1 MAKEIKFRIRLS
13 VDGKEQL
20 VTATTSSRDLQKNLD
35 AARSSA
41 IRFRDAMLT
50 MNQMGQAF
58 QGLISGLS
66 QVNSALSSY
75 TQAYA
80 TQEQNEQRLATVMRE
95 RMNATA
101 ADVEQM
107 KALAAAQQQ
116 LGIIGD
122 EVQLAGMQQLAT
134 FIHQK
139 DTLAQ
144 LVPAMNNLIAQQ
156 KGYNATAGDAQ
167 TIGNLLG
174 KAMQGQATALRRV
187 GISFDETQEK
197 VLKFGTES
205 ERASMLAEI
214 ITQNVGNMN
223 AELRQTTSGQM
234 KALSNTMGDLSEK
247 VGAVMMPF
255 QGIMQQVTQLGFLF
269 LSLGQIVSTARGVM
283 IALGAAIKSTGIA
296 SLFFSKQAYI
306 QTAATLM
313 LNGASKATALSLAA
327 LKVALRGLLIAS
339 GIGAVIAGLTIV
351 VEKLMNASDKA
362 DDSLDDMA
370 NSANEV
376 SQAYTQAKSSIDLN
390 IAKLKD
396 LINQKQQG
404 KNVTKQEK
412 EMLSQLN
419 NTYGETMGYFAS
431 VEAWYKALTANSEV
445 YCEQMV
451 IEAQTRRLANQIAEK
466 REKQRSITRND
477 DGSRKRYG
485 TKRDTQL
492 VATGQVDAG
501 DGKVLPTYETKEIVG
516 TSPIEKAQKAY
527 DELGKSIAADE
538 KQLDALVKK
547 GAQLKMPVT
556 GASTAPAPAGSGSK
570 VKTQKTDTKRTA
582 EEAKWQEGSLADLE
596 NKLSE
601 QQDKLKNQNLN
612 LEEQVEIYG
621 EIIQL
626 NKQINTL
633 KEQQAKAD
641 IEARGRMLAKDSGLA
656 DIASGL
662 TDGSKLSVGIELK
675 PQIDTKALEES
686 MERLKNAT
694 QDGLAKIPT
703 IAGLTTDNFKT
714 AANALGEFGGAM
726 QEMGRLVKDEGLQV
740 AGIVA
745 EAIAN
750 IALGYARATAEAASL
765 TPFGWIAFAAAGL
778 GQMLAMIS
786 AIHSATGYATGGIVG
801 GTSYNGDKLF
811 ARLNSGEMVLNKTQ
825 QAKLWNMINNG
836 TAIGAVR
843 PATAGVAGVAGMAG
857 GNVRF
862 ELEGRKL
869 VGVLSNETRI
879 GSRSGRRTNIKL

>member
-269 LSLGQIVSTARGVM
+269 LSLGQIVSTTRGVM

-351 VEKLMNASDKA
+351 VEKLMNASDKTS
-362 DDSLDDMA
+362 DSLGDMA
-370 NSANEV
+370 DSAQEMNDAYR
-376 SQAYTQAKSSIDLN
+376 QAQSSIELN

-396 LINQKQQG
+396 LIQQKEAG
-404 KNVTKQEK
+404 KDVSKQEK

-419 NTYGETMGYFAS
+419 NTYGETMGYFS
-431 VEAWYKALTANSEV
+431 NVSDWYKALTANSKA
-445 YCEQMV
+445 YCEQIV
-451 IEAQTRRLANQIAEK
+451 DEARTRELANKIAETSAQRDQIFFSYPDPSTAGRAVAGLDAQISSMKKEMEMIVSRMSK
-466 REKQRSITRND
+466 RVMPVR
-477 DGSRKRYG
+477 GS
-485 TKRDTQL
+485 
-492 VATGQVDAG
+492 ATP
-501 DGKVLPTYETKEIVG
+501 PT
-516 TSPIEKAQKAY
+516 TSSTSRASRTGRTNATTTAADQIKYQK
-527 DELGKSIAADE
+527 GSIAE
-538 KQLDALVKK
+538 LN
-547 GAQLKMPVT
+547 
-556 GASTAPAPAGSGSK
+556 
-570 VKTQKTDTKRTA
+570 A
-582 EEAKWQEGSLADLE
+582 EL
-596 NKLSE
+596 NKL
-601 QQDKLKNQNLN
+601 QDKLNNETLTYKQ
-612 LEEQVEIYG
+612 QVEL
-621 EIIQL
+621 Q
-626 NKQINTL
+626 KQILSLQQRINNIKAVTENAANGTL
-633 KEQQAKAD
+633 DAALAPKMPKVDTSAIEETSLTADSLMENLRKFDTLSPIKIFFETNMEQIKSQA
-641 IEARGRMLAKDSGLA
+641 EGTRSTV
-656 DIASGL
+656 S
-662 TDGSKLSVGIELK
+662 
-675 PQIDTKALEES
+675 
-686 MERLKNAT
+686 
-694 QDGLAKIPT
+694 
-703 IAGLTTDNFKT
+703 T

-726 QEMGRLVKDEGLQV
+726 SEMGKLVKDEGLQV

>member
-1 MAKEIKFRIRLS
+1 MAKDIKFRIRLS

-20 VTATTSSRDLQKNLD
+20 VTATTSSRDLQRNLD

-41 IRFRDAMLT
+41 LRFRDAMLT

-66 QVNSALSSY
+66 QVNAALSSY

-80 TQEQNEQRLATVMRE
+80 LQEQNEQRLATVMRE
-95 RMNATA
+95 RMNATS
-101 ADVEQM
+101 ADVAQM
-107 KALAAAQQQ
+107 KELAAAQQQ

-187 GISFDETQEK
+187 GISFDEAQEK

-247 VGAVMMPF
+247 IGGVMMPF

-283 IALGAAIKSTGIA
+283 LALGTAIKSTGLA
-296 SLFFSKQAYI
+296 SIFFSKQAYI

-313 LNGASKATALSLAA
+313 LNGASKTTALSLAA
-327 LKVALRGLLIAS
+327 LKVAIRGLLVAT
-339 GIGAVIAGLTIV
+339 GVGAAIAGLTYVI
-351 VEKLMNASDKA
+351 ELLMNASDKA
-362 DDSLDDMA
+362 NDSLDEMA
-370 NSANEV
+370 DHTNEV
-376 SQAYTQAKSSIDLN
+376 SQAYTQAKSSIEMN
-390 IAKLKD
+390 IAKLKG
-396 LINQKQQG
+396 LISQKQTG

-412 EMLSQLN
+412 EMVQQLN
-419 NTYGETMGYFAS
+419 TTYGDTMGYFAS
-431 VEAWYKALTANSEV
+431 VESWYNALTANSKA

-466 REKQRSITRND
+466 REKQRQITTND
-477 DGSRKRYG
+477 DGSTRHYS
-485 TKRDTQL
+485 TKKDKTRLEKKTWTDQ
-492 VATGQVDAG
+492 TGRTLNGNV
-501 DGKVLPTYETKEIVG
+501 VVKE
-516 TSPIEKAQKAY
+516 SDLDRAQRGY
-527 DELGKSIAADE
+527 DELGESIKADE
-538 KQLDALVKK
+538 KQLDALIKK

-556 GASTAPAPAGSGSK
+556 GAATPPAPKGAAGKTNTPKTNTDKATEDIKYQKGSI
-570 VKTQKTDTKRTA
+570 
-582 EEAKWQEGSLADLE
+582 ADLNAE
-596 NKLSE
+596 LNKL
-601 QQDKLKNQNLN
+601 QDRFNNENLSLK
-612 LEEQVEIYG
+612 EQVEL
-621 EIIQL
+621 Q
-626 NKQINTL
+626 KQILELQKRINAIKTVAEQGADGTLAAATKPSMPKVNTS
-633 KEQQAKAD
+633 A
-641 IEARGRMLAKDSGLA
+641 IEAA
-656 DIASGL
+656 DVNV
-662 TDGSKLSVGIELK
+662 GSLIDKLRWFDTMSPIKIFFETNME
-675 PQIDTKALEES
+675 QIKSQAEGTRS
-686 MERLKNAT
+686 T
-694 QDGLAKIPT
+694 VS
-703 IAGLTTDNFKT
+703 T
-714 AANALGEFGGAM
+714 AANALGSFGSAM
-726 QEMGRLVKDEGLQV
+726 SEMGKLVKDEGLQV

-778 GQMLAMIS
+778 GQMIAMIS

-811 ARLNSGEMVLNKTQ
+811 ARLNSGEMILNKTQ
-825 QAKLWNMINNG
+825 QNKLWRMINNG
-836 TAIGAVR
+836 TIIGAVR

-869 VGVLSNETRI
+869 VGVLSNETRV

>member
-41 IRFRDAMLT
+41 LRFRDAMLT

-66 QVNSALSSY
+66 QVNAALSSY

-80 TQEQNEQRLATVMRE
+80 LQEQNEQRLATVMRE

-101 ADVEQM
+101 ADVAQM
-107 KALAAAQQQ
+107 KELAAAQQQ

-134 FIHQK
+134 FIKQK

-187 GISFDETQEK
+187 GISFDEAQEK

-234 KALSNTMGDLSEK
+234 KALSNTMGDLSER

-269 LSLGQIVSTARGVM
+269 LSLGQIVSTTRGVM
-283 IALGAAIKSTGIA
+283 LALGAAIKTTGIA
-296 SLFFSKQAYI
+296 SVFFSKQAYI

-327 LKVALRGLLIAS
+327 LKLAIRGLLIAT
-339 GIGAVIAGLTIV
+339 GIGAAIAGLTYVI
-351 VEKLMNASDKA
+351 ELLMNASEKA
-362 DDSLDDMA
+362 DDSLEDLA
-370 NSANEV
+370 STTNEV
-376 SQAYTQAKSSIDLN
+376 SQAYTQAKSSIELN
-390 IAKLKD
+390 IAKLRD
-396 LINQKQQG
+396 LIQQKEAG

-412 EMLSQLN
+412 EMLAQLN
-419 NTYGETMGYFAS
+419 NTYGETMGYFSS
-431 VEAWYKALTANSEV
+431 VSDWYNALTTNSKA

-466 REKQRSITRND
+466 REKQRQISRNND
-477 DGSRKRYG
+477 G
-485 TKRDTQL
+485 TKRKYDTKRETQL

-501 DGKVLPTYETKEIVG
+501 EGKVIPTYETKEIVG
-516 TSPIEKAQKAY
+516 SSAIEKAQKQY
-527 DELGKSIAADE
+527 DDLGKSIEADE
-538 KQLDALVKK
+538 QQLDALVKK
-547 GAQLKMPVT
+547 GSQLKMPVIGAAAPPATT
-556 GASTAPAPAGSGSK
+556 GGGSKTGIPKASTSNDTEEIKYQKGSIAELDAELNKLQDKYNNENLTLQQQVELQKQILDLQQRISTIKTGSEQAANGTLAGSLGLNMPK
-570 VKTQKTDTKRTA
+570 VDTSAIEGATLTA
-582 EEAKWQEGSLADLE
+582 DTLMDHLRQMDAMSPI
-596 NKLSE
+596 KLFFE
-601 QQDKLKNQNLN
+601 TNMQQ
-612 LEEQVEIYG
+612 
-621 EIIQL
+621 
-626 NKQINTL
+626 
-633 KEQQAKAD
+633 
-641 IEARGRMLAKDSGLA
+641 IEAQ
-656 DIASGL
+656 
-662 TDGSKLSVGIELK
+662 TE
-675 PQIDTKALEES
+675 
-686 MERLKNAT
+686 AT
-694 QDGLAKIPT
+694 RST
-703 IAGLTTDNFKT
+703 FKT
-714 AANALGEFGGAM
+714 ASNALGEFGGAM
-726 QEMGRLVKDEGLQV
+726 QEMGKLVEDEGLQV

-745 EAIAN
+745 QAIAN
-750 IALGYARATAEAASL
+750 IALGYAQATAQAGKL
-765 TPFGWIAFAAAGL
+765 GPWGWAAFAAAGL
-778 GQMLAMIS
+778 GQMLAMIAS
-786 AIHSATGYATGGIVG
+786 IHSATGYATGGIVG
-801 GTSYNGDKLF
+801 GTSYSGDKLL
-811 ARLNSGEMVLNKTQ
+811 ARLNSGEMILNKTQ
-825 QAKLWNMINNG
+825 QNKLWRMINNG
-836 TAIGAVR
+836 TIMGAVR
-843 PATAGVAGVAGMAG
+843 PATVGVAGVAGMAG
-857 GNVRF
+857 GTVRL

-869 VGVLSNETRI
+869 VGLLSNETRI
-879 GSRSGRRTNIKL
+879 SSSSGRRTNIRL